1 MKLLNHSYNSVTT
14 AMKLSHTRE
23 VDNTIY
29 RKKRN
34 DLNIYLTKKGAY
46 RAFLECHGDKNSL
59 SMATAEH
66 IQMY

>member
-1 MKLLNHSYNSVTT
+1 
-14 AMKLSHTRE
+14 MKLSHTRE